1 MLTGRKPEAVSQ
13 LNLHDRLPPENRNR
27 IRYTNAYRAT
37 AQDMRSFEKEID
49 GFVRM
54 LQAA

>member
-13 LNLHDRLPPENRNR
+13 LNLHDRLPPENRNW

-37 AQDMRSFEKEID
+37 AQNMRSFEKEID